1 MNRAES
7 LIIYEDFANK
17 IKILLARQQ
26 KFLLPEPHQPLT
38 PRFMEKILDIGL
50 LGADG
55 RMGGAIL
62 RILEAEPKARL
73 SAALTSPS
81 SAHLGQDAGD
91 AAGLKPLGVTLT
103 SDIKAG
109 LNKCDV
115 LIDFSHPKPAI
126 DAALAMH
133 ETRCHTFVTGTTGY
147 DIAENKAL
155 LAAAGH
161 ITLLRSG
168 NFSLGVNM
176 LEALVEIASARLTAD
191 EWDIEIL
198 EMHHKR
204 KIDTPSGT
212 ALMLGEAAAKGRN
225 ANLQDIQVLTREGR
239 GEPRQSGQIGFAAL
253 RGGGVIG
260 EHAVSLTSELEQIRL
275 EHSAFDRSVFARGAV
290 TAALWASQKPAGLYD
305 MKDVL
310 GLKG

>member
-1 MNRAES
+1 MS
-7 LIIYEDFANK
+7 D
-17 IKILLARQQ
+17 ILN
-26 KFLLPEPHQPLT
+26 
-38 PRFMEKILDIGL
+38 IGL

-62 RILEAEPKARL
+62 RVLNADPKARL
-73 SAALTSPS
+73 SVALTAPS
-81 SAHLGQDAGD
+81 SQNLGRDAGD
-91 AAGLKPLGVTLT
+91 LSGLKPMGITLT
-103 SDIKAG
+103 SDIQAG

-147 DIAENKAL
+147 DATEEAAL
-155 LAAAGH
+155 LTAAKN
-161 ITLLRSG
+161 ITLLKSG

-176 LEALVEIASARLTAD
+176 VEALVEIAAARLSAKD
-191 EWDIEIL
+191 WDIEVL
-198 EMHHKR
+198 EMHHNR
-204 KIDTPSGT
+204 KIDAPSGT
-212 ALMLGEAAAKGRN
+212 ALMLGEAAAKGRGVD
-225 ANLQDIQVLTREGR
+225 LKETQVLSREGR
-239 GEPRQSGQIGFAAL
+239 GAPRVAGQIGFAAL

-290 TAALWASQKPAGLYD
+290 TAALWAAAQPAGLYD

-310 GLKG
+310 GL